1 MGHGNETLGDLL
13 TSSEK
18 SSLFEGYKLSISR
31 PTGEKV
37 SVFGGKVGVG
47 VWVSGCQAP
56 VLKHL
61 L

>member
-1 MGHGNETLGDLL
+1 MGHGNEAFGDLE

-37 SVFGGKVGVG
+37 SVFGGKGGGGGFGMGVC
-47 VWVSGCQAP
+47 VSSP
-56 VLKHL
+56 RP
-61 L
+61 

>member
-1 MGHGNETLGDLL
+1 MGHGNEAFGDLE

-37 SVFGGKVGVG
+37 RVFGGKGGGVGVG
-47 VWVSGCQAP
+47 VWVSSP
-56 VLKHL
+56 RP
-61 L
+61 